1 MNAGL
6 LSYYVVA
13 HFHYVLSMGA
23 VFALFAGAYFWFPKI
38 TGFAYNETYGKIHF
52 WTLFIGVNLTFFP
65 MHFLGLSGMPRRIP
79 DYPDAYAPYNYIASF
94 GSLISLVASVFF
106 IYLLLDIFVKKV
118 PFTSF
123 PTISFFDST
132 ILAQKNNNYTLDWY
146 LNTPPSYH
154 TFNQLPV
161 HTAQY

>member
-1 MNAGL
+1 
-6 LSYYVVA
+6 
-13 HFHYVLSMGA
+13 
-23 VFALFAGAYFWFPKI
+23 
-38 TGFAYNETYGKIHF
+38 
-52 WTLFIGVNLTFFP
+52 
-65 MHFLGLSGMPRRIP
+65 MHFLGLAGMPRRIP

-132 ILAQKNNNYTLDWY
+132 ILAKKNNNYTLDWY

>member
-1 MNAGL
+1 
-6 LSYYVVA
+6 
-13 HFHYVLSMGA
+13 
-23 VFALFAGAYFWFPKI
+23 
-38 TGFAYNETYGKIHF
+38 
-52 WTLFIGVNLTFFP
+52 

-94 GSLISLVASVFF
+94 GSLISLIASVFF
-106 IYLLLDIFVKKV
+106 IYILIEIFIKKI

-123 PTISFFDST
+123 PSISFFDST
-132 ILAQKNNNYTLDWY
+132 QSLRDQNRNYTLDWY

-161 HTAQY
+161 HIAE